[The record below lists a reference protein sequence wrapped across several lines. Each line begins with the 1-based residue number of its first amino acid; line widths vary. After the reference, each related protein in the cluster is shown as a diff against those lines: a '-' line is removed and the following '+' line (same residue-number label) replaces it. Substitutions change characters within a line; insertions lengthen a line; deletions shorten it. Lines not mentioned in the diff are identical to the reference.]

1 MALMRKTFSAWVD
14 GVRKM
19 NKAELAILVLGTLA
33 GLCLRY
39 FLRGFRSLD
48 FIANTDFWYTRIRD
62 QGFAAMRSGFIQYT
76 PTYPYLLYLVSVVFP
91 GIDNV
96 AAVKIPSVLA
106 DFICAWFIYR
116 IVRMKYETGLLP
128 VLAFCAILFAPTIVM
143 NSSLWGQCDSL
154 YTTALVACLYFLI
167 LGREKSAFIAFGVA
181 LAFKLQAIF
190 LAPLLVIL
198 ILKKE
203 LSWKGLILVPLVYLV
218 AILPAWLAGRS
229 LLDLLT
235 LFATQAD
242 WSSSLSFNAPNLYAW
257 LPAGSFSQFYLPGLV
272 LSAILCLAFIFIV
285 YRSRM
290 SMTPP
295 MLILLALTSVL
306 VLPFL
311 LPKMHERYFYPAD
324 VLSILF
330 AFYYPGLFFIP
341 LIVVSTS
348 LLSYLPF
355 LFNLEIIPFP
365 ILAIFMLVSILIV
378 ARRLF
383 SSLNLRKNAPP
394 A

>member
-1 MALMRKTFSAWVD
+1 
-14 GVRKM
+14 
-19 NKAELAILVLGTLA
+19 
-33 GLCLRY
+33 
-39 FLRGFRSLD
+39 
-48 FIANTDFWYTRIRD
+48 
-62 QGFAAMRSGFIQYT
+62 
-76 PTYPYLLYLVSVVFP
+76 
-91 GIDNV
+91 
-96 AAVKIPSVLA
+96 
-106 DFICAWFIYR
+106 
-116 IVRMKYETGLLP
+116 
-128 VLAFCAILFAPTIVM
+128 
-143 NSSLWGQCDSL
+143 
-154 YTTALVACLYFLI
+154 
-167 LGREKSAFIAFGVA
+167 
-181 LAFKLQAIF
+181 
-190 LAPLLVIL
+190 
-198 ILKKE
+198 
-203 LSWKGLILVPLVYLV
+203 
-218 AILPAWLAGRS
+218 
-229 LLDLLT
+229 
-235 LFATQAD
+235 
-242 WSSSLSFNAPNLYAW
+242 
-257 LPAGSFSQFYLPGLV
+257 
-272 LSAILCLAFIFIV
+272 
-285 YRSRM
+285 
-290 SMTPP
+290 MTPP